1 MNNLLG
7 NVLFLAQVAEGRA
20 VAVEGPAGEWFTLV
34 DAAKA
39 CGTCPPDLAEHSPD
53 FVVLSFYKIFGYPTG
68 IGALLIHKRAAGIL
82 RRRYFGGGTVEAVAA
97 DADFLR
103 RRPGA
108 AGLED
113 GTLNFLALPAL
124 AHGFER
130 IRKLG
135 GFPAVEAH
143 THALASYLV
152 SWLRE
157 LRHGSG
163 SPAAHVYGWQGAG
176 AGGRAEAPGQGPGG
190 QGPVVAF
197 NLRRPSGK
205 WVGCREVERMAAL
218 EGIRLRTGCFC
229 NPGACALHLGLDAK
243 TVERNHSAGHVCWD
257 DNDLIDGHPTG
268 AVRSSFGWMS
278 SFADLTAFQ
287 DFIAKYFLQ
296 ADGLPAPSAAALP
309 PTVLAGQPRLASIL
323 VYPVKSL
330 GPVAVEAWPVGPAG
344 LLHDRRWAVLSED
357 GTVLTQKKL
366 PSMSRVR
373 PAMDLAAGTL
383 TLTMPGVMPTPLVI
397 RLPGIS
403 GTNQDSDG
411 ERPRGSV
418 TVHLC
423 SERQCEATLGQAVD
437 GSHSS
442 ASAWLSQ
449 ALGIRCRL
457 AFDEKEGSRQA
468 IDGASISYANEGQL
482 LVMSSISLND
492 LNRRIAERA
501 ATIKEAKAGA
511 VPMQLTAERFRPNLV
526 VGGPGL
532 EPYAE
537 DTWQRA
543 SVGDVELRMAG
554 PCQRCSMVCVNPEA
568 GRREGAEPLRTLA
581 SYRRRHGQI
590 TFGVLMTVSGRIA
603 GDSLLAVG
611 ADNRPEPL
619 LLRVGTRL
627 LVHESS

>member
-229 NPGACALHLGLDAK
+229 NPGLWPSKSQLQLELFCMEPTSLGLL
-243 TVERNHSAGHVCWD
+243 N
-257 DNDLIDGHPTG
+257 
-268 AVRSSFGWMS
+268 
-278 SFADLTAFQ
+278 
-287 DFIAKYFLQ
+287 
-296 ADGLPAPSAAALP
+296 
-309 PTVLAGQPRLASIL
+309 
-323 VYPVKSL
+323 
-330 GPVAVEAWPVGPAG
+330 
-344 LLHDRRWAVLSED
+344 
-357 GTVLTQKKL
+357 
-366 PSMSRVR
+366 
-373 PAMDLAAGTL
+373 
-383 TLTMPGVMPTPLVI
+383 PTPLPSV
-397 RLPGIS
+397 
-403 GTNQDSDG
+403 
-411 ERPRGSV
+411 RPPAPCCICYLIP
-418 TVHLC
+418 LC
-423 SERQCEATLGQAVD
+423 
-437 GSHSS
+437 
-442 ASAWLSQ
+442 
-449 ALGIRCRL
+449 
-457 AFDEKEGSRQA
+457 
-468 IDGASISYANEGQL
+468 L
-482 LVMSSISLND
+482 L
-492 LNRRIAERA
+492 
-501 ATIKEAKAGA
+501 
-511 VPMQLTAERFRPNLV
+511 
-526 VGGPGL
+526 
-532 EPYAE
+532 
-537 DTWQRA
+537 
-543 SVGDVELRMAG
+543 
-554 PCQRCSMVCVNPEA
+554 
-568 GRREGAEPLRTLA
+568 
-581 SYRRRHGQI
+581 
-590 TFGVLMTVSGRIA
+590 
-603 GDSLLAVG
+603 
-611 ADNRPEPL
+611 
-619 LLRVGTRL
+619 
-627 LVHESS
+627 